1 MNAAFSS
8 KSFSTSGFSV
18 QAFAFDVVERK
29 GGSAHS
35 DFDREITKRI
45 RIARADSQDI
55 LDIATILGFVV
66 DEL

>member
-8 KSFSTSGFSV
+8 KSFSTSSFSV
-18 QAFAFDVVERK
+18 QSFAFDEKK
-29 GGSAHS
+29 GGSG
-35 DFDREITKRI
+35 DWDREVAAKRKLAF
-45 RIARADSQDI
+45 RDQQDI